1 MNIWAKRI
9 ALLLLAVLVS
19 LLLAE
24 ALVRWSGWGPE
35 IFAVERGM
43 LRLSPLPGVVYELS
57 PGFESADGS
66 VQINAQGMRQG
77 PVARAA
83 DRSHQRIA
91 VIGDS
96 LAFGMGADPAGHFSV
111 HLEEFLNR
119 PEFPLTDP
127 VEVLNFGVPGYNI
140 SQVASVLDHRV
151 TEYQPD
157 IVIYLYCLNDPQPY
171 SRELAIMLRASEET
185 ASTSRF
191 IHHSRSG
198 RRPLWMRSRLAWLV
212 AGLWEGPATDLPD
225 DPGEWDDMMQL
236 LQGTYQSYYRRLY
249 RDPASLERL
258 SSGLNRIA
266 AWQRRQQIPVWIVVF
281 PVLSDLENYAFLSE
295 HAWLAKNVAERGLH
309 YLDLLLVFRQ
319 GAQMSEGPL
328 RADPLHPNRHG
339 YRLAAHAFALALQEH
354 IAEAPHVP

>member
-1 MNIWAKRI
+1 MKMWAKRI
-9 ALLLLAVLVS
+9 ALLVMAVLVP

-77 PVARAA
+77 PVERASEH
-83 DRSHQRIA
+83 SHLRIA

-140 SQVASVLDHRV
+140 SQVASVLEHRV
-151 TEYQPD
+151 LKYQPD
-157 IVIYLYCLNDPQPY
+157 MVVYVYCLNDPQPY

-212 AGLWEGPATDLPD
+212 AGLWEDPATELPD

-236 LQGTYQSYYRRLY
+236 IQGTYQSYYRRLY
-249 RDPASLERL
+249 RDPAPLDRL

-281 PVLSDLENYAFLSE
+281 PIFSDLENYAFSSE
-295 HAWLAKNVAERGLH
+295 HAIVAEKVEERGLIL
-309 YLDLLLVFRQ
+309 LDLLPIFQ
-319 GAQMSEGPL
+319 EAAQTSVMPL
-328 RADPLHPNRHG
+328 HADPLHPNRHG
-339 YRLAAHAFALALQEH
+339 YRLAAHAFTLAFQEY
-354 IAEAPHVP
+354 IAEATHVP